1 MASDAKEVKLGN
13 LIIMFWQ
20 DQDDEKKRFVVPDNV
35 IDLSFKVQC
44 KQLPLDHAHALS
56 QTIQEVLPWFAS
68 EVHAGI
74 HLIHGAESGNGWIR
88 PQEPDAVLSL
98 SKRTRFMLRIPK
110 HRVEEASQLVGRAL
124 NVAGNDV
131 VLSAPS
137 QKALSVITTIFARHV
152 VIPNV
157 GDNMEDEEVFL
168 NKAADMLQQEGIQVK
183 KMMSGLAHVLRMPDK
198 DLYTRSLMIDGLKTE
213 ESIYLQQNGL
223 GEGRL
228 VGCGL
233 FMPHKGIEAVG
244 EAQKQ

>member
-1 MASDAKEVKLGN
+1 MY
-13 LIIMFWQ
+13 WQ
-20 DQDDEKKRFVVPDNV
+20 DQEDEKQQFVVPDNV

-56 QTIQEVLPWFAS
+56 QTIQEALPWFAS
-68 EVHAGI
+68 EAYTGI

-98 SKRTRFMLRIPK
+98 SKRTRFMLRLPK
-110 HRVEEASQLVGRAL
+110 HRVDEALVLVDQRL
-124 NVAGNDV
+124 NVAGNEV
-131 VLSAPS
+131 VLSAPN
-137 QKALSVITTIFARHV
+137 QKALSVLTTIFARHV
-152 VIPNV
+152 VIPDVGENV
-157 GDNMEDEEVFL
+157 EDEEVFL
-168 NKAADMLQQEGIQVK
+168 NQAAIMLRKEGIKVK

-198 DLYTRSLMIDGLKTE
+198 DMYTRSLMIDGLKIE

-244 EAQKQ
+244 EAQK